1 MKQVKD
7 ILKLIN
13 KVKKTRLVVAA
24 AHDEYV
30 IDAVNSALELGFIYP
45 ILIGNKSKILSIIR
59 EKKFDEKL
67 YEIIDIFDDLLIAE
81 SSVKL
86 IREKKADILM
96 KGLIDTRVLLKS
108 VVNSE
113 TGIKDAKMLSHVA
126 LFSYPILNRVLFA
139 TDCAMNIAPTVDQK
153 ILILENV
160 LKLTKVL
167 GYKKPLVGIVS
178 AVEKVNPKMVSTV
191 DAEAIKNEYLNNN
204 IKGCV
209 VDGPFAIDNLVSMD
223 SVKHKGIDS
232 LVAGKADIL
241 LMPTIEAGNV
251 FYKTSVF
258 LANAQTAGIILGAK
272 APIILTSRADTA
284 VSKLYSI
291 ALAAVLANEA

>member
-7 ILKLIN
+7 ILKIAK
-13 KVKKTRLVVAA
+13 KVKKSKLVVAA

-30 IDAVNSALELGFIYP
+30 IEAVNTALELGFIHP
-45 ILIGNKSKILSIIR
+45 ILVGNKNKILKII
-59 EKKFDEKL
+59 KDKNFDEKE
-67 YEIIDIFDDLLIAE
+67 YEIIDTLDDLHSAE
-81 SSVKL
+81 VSVQL
-86 IREKKADILM
+86 IREKKADVLM
-96 KGLIDTRVLLKS
+96 KGLIDTRVLLKA

-139 TDCAMNIAPTVDQK
+139 TDCAMNISPTVEQK

-167 GYKKPLVGIVS
+167 GYKKPLVGVVS
-178 AVEKVNPKMVSTV
+178 AVEKVNPKMISTV
-191 DAEAIKNEYLNNN
+191 DAEVIKNEYLKGN

-223 SVKHKGIDS
+223 SAKHKGIDS

-258 LANAQTAGIILGAK
+258 LAGAQTAGIILGAK

-291 ALAAVLANEA
+291 ALAVVLVNEA